1 MTDYTLKFPDEATAT
16 AVLEPLA
23 PTHSIDVIGVI
34 QKPTGKVI
42 DTEEGPQSVVAP
54 VPGWHV
60 NVRGEENAT
69 LAKYHVQVN
78 TPVRGW
84 A

>member
-1 MTDYTLKFPDEATAT
+1 MTDYTLKFPDEATAA

-34 QKPTGKVI
+34 QKPTGQMI
-42 DTEEGPQSVVAP
+42 DTEEGPQPVVAP

-60 NVRGEENAT
+60 NVRGPEAAELDQYQIEVAT
-69 LAKYHVQVN
+69 PERV
-78 TPVRGW
+78 W

>member
-16 AVLEPLA
+16 TVLEPLQA
-23 PTHSIDVIGVI
+23 THAIDVIGTI
-34 QKPTGKVI
+34 SKPTGQ
-42 DTEEGPQSVVAP
+42 TLAAEEGPQPVLAP

-60 NVRGEENAT
+60 NVRGPEVEALDQYHIEAAT
-69 LAKYHVQVN
+69 PERV
-78 TPVRGW
+78 W

>member
-16 AVLEPLA
+16 AVLESLQA
-23 PTHSIDVIGVI
+23 THAIDVIGTI
-34 QKPTGKVI
+34 SKPTGKTLA
-42 DTEEGPQSVVAP
+42 TEEGPQPVLAP

-60 NVRGEENAT
+60 NVRGPEVEALDQYHIEVAT
-69 LAKYHVQVN
+69 PERV
-78 TPVRGW
+78 W